1 MNKTEKV
8 EAYGYP
14 SLGLITKFYRE
25 CIGDEPLIHIETF
38 LEEYGDHPYKE
49 KGRS

>member
-38 LEEYGDHPYKE
+38 LKNMVTILIKKKE
-49 KGRS
+49 V